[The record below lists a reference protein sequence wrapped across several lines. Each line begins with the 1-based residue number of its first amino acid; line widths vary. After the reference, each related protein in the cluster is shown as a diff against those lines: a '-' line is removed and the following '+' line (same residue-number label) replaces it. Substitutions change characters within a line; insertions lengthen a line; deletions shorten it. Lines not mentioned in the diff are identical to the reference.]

1 MDPSVSMQGKKMCIM
16 RNNDDNIPS
25 SLRMSTRSFASTFA
39 YWGTLGTFFS
49 LGVLSLLS
57 NHSCSP
63 WWMDDAIAWQ
73 ELATTSTSQRQR
85 RRMRKL
91 LAQQSSAS
99 SSSSLSASLTND
111 ANTTKVAMLMNL
123 PCSEIFQNVL
133 RSNNNTA
140 AVVAATWNMYNEFD
154 DYDARLCDYAK
165 HCIGETPFPEL
176 LPLLMCRGIDSRDVG
191 HGNNNDDNNTNNKKT
206 TYESVLEYIL
216 VCILLPPAL
225 VIYLILLFRLLATT
239 ADSYFSPALE
249 SFSFELGLPPR
260 FAGATL
266 LALGNGSPDLGS
278 TINSIL
284 LWNEVIAKKH
294 AEKIIHDETAL
305 NQQAHDELFGQE
317 YENDIYREE
326 GWTMSLGSLA
336 GGGMFVGTIVCGL
349 LIRSCDGITCR
360 FSFIRDVSMYALSV
374 CVVWHTLE
382 TGSVNI
388 EDVMLYFG
396 MYLTYITVI
405 LVSDLY
411 QRNVTM
417 KKMKEEKKLRRK
429 TFIDKAKRLSKRL
442 SISQS
447 QRSIGGSLTYISNGD
462 IKEELETTPLMIQNV
477 NGYNGG
483 GEGAIKRDSSGTGES
498 TGSTITT
505 GGEVGETKTS
515 LVERLA
521 MLMSNYDPASVRR
534 FSSLSYEDDDDDDEI
549 SRDDEASNEWNKV
562 TTMLHEVHPGIHH
575 PDLHSNNELHQM
587 SIIHEADEIDE
598 EGVDPRNTSFVSY
611 ATSIGPLED
620 EESIIAED
628 GCSRKWSKDLFVDG
642 FEGLKHS
649 YHTYMD
655 ESFQIELSLM
665 ERAMTFIEL
674 PFVALRTACIPVPSE
689 DNYCRPVVALSI
701 TFAPCWMIWYL
712 SMSTIPAVLYC
723 VTSLL
728 VGLCVL
734 RYADDEKL
742 PLSVAI
748 PISLYGFFIAAT
760 WIDKIAEALVGL
772 LQFAGTISR
781 IPSTI
786 LGLTVLSWGNS
797 MGDLSANLAMARKG
811 MPDMATT
818 GCFAGPSFTLLV
830 GIGLGFLNLQH
841 ELQRSTITPLSL
853 TPSIRVGFGF
863 IITNCVCIIIAGS
876 IFNWRLP
883 RRYCL
888 WMFTLYMIFIG
899 LSIEMALHP
908 HHHHNHHHNTKV
920 KYLLS

>member
-1 MDPSVSMQGKKMCIM
+1 
-16 RNNDDNIPS
+16 
-25 SLRMSTRSFASTFA
+25 
-39 YWGTLGTFFS
+39 
-49 LGVLSLLS
+49 
-57 NHSCSP
+57 
-63 WWMDDAIAWQ
+63 MDDTTWQ
-73 ELATTSTSQRQR
+73 ELAPTSTIRQTR
-85 RRMRKL
+85 RRTRKL
-91 LAQQSSAS
+91 LTQQSSAT
-99 SSSSLSASLTND
+99 SASNNTN
-111 ANTTKVAMLMNL
+111 TIKVALLLNF

-133 RSNNNTA
+133 RSSNNNTA
-140 AVVAATWNMYNEFD
+140 ITTGADASWNMYNEFD

-165 HCIGETPFPEL
+165 HCNGETPFPEL

-191 HGNNNDDNNTNNKKT
+191 HGNSSNNDNKST
-206 TYESVLEYIL
+206 FFGTVLEYMM

-239 ADSYFSPALE
+239 SDSYFSPALE

-284 LWNEVIAKKH
+284 LWNEIIAKKH
-294 AEKIIHDETAL
+294 ADKIIHDETAL
-305 NQQAHDELFGQE
+305 QQQAHDELFGQE

-382 TGSVNI
+382 SGSVNI
-388 EDVMLYFG
+388 ENVMLYFG
-396 MYLTYITVI
+396 MYFFYITVI

-411 QRNVTM
+411 QRYVTM
-417 KKMKEEKKLRRK
+417 NKMKEEKKLRRK
-429 TFIDKAKRLSKRL
+429 TFIEKAKRLSKRL
-442 SISQS
+442 SIIKS
-447 QRSIGGSLTYISNGD
+447 QRSIGGSSTHISNGD
-462 IKEELETTPLMIQNV
+462 IKEDLETTPLMM
-477 NGYNGG
+477 G
-483 GEGAIKRDSSGTGES
+483 SGKS
-498 TGSTITT
+498 TGSSITS
-505 GGEVGETKTS
+505 VGELGDTRNS

-534 FSSLSYEDDDDDDEI
+534 FSSLSNEDDDEL
-549 SRDDEASNEWNKV
+549 SRDDEASKEWQNI
-562 TTMLHEVHPGIHH
+562 TAMLHEVHPGIHH
-575 PDLHSNNELHQM
+575 PDLHSNHELDQM
-587 SIIHEADEIDE
+587 SIIHETDEIDE
-598 EGVDPRNTSFVSY
+598 EGADSRNISFVSY

-620 EESIIAED
+620 DESIIAED
-628 GCSRKWSKDLFVDG
+628 GCSRVWSKDLFVDG

-728 VGLCVL
+728 AGLCVL

-742 PLSVAI
+742 PLSIAI

-818 GCFAGPSFTLLV
+818 GCFAGPAFCLLV
-830 GIGLGFLNLQH
+830 GTGLGFLNLQH

-853 TPSIRVGFGF
+853 TPSIRVGFSF

-883 RRYCL
+883 RRYWL
-888 WMFTLYMIFIG
+888 WMFALYIIFIG
-899 LSIEMALHP
+899 LSIEMAMSVP
-908 HHHHNHHHNTKV
+908 GHHHNHHHNHHRSSKALNDKNLV
-920 KYLLS
+920 